1 MKYVTLLTL
10 FWATQV
16 LALDC
21 DKVMTTPDINA
32 CAKQDQERVEVELN
46 RVYQK
51 VMKSLSKP
59 DTDLESH
66 SETKATLR
74 KAQRLWIKF
83 READCD
89 AVYLQ
94 HMSGT
99 IRTVMHI
106 GCMQS
111 HAEQRIKELQA
122 FMDGE

>member
-1 MKYVTLLTL
+1 MKYVAILTL
-10 FWATQV
+10 FWATQA

-21 DKVMTTPDINA
+21 DKAIDTPDINA
-32 CAKQDQERVEVELN
+32 CAKQDQEQVEVELN

-59 DTDLESH
+59 DTE
-66 SETKATLR
+66 
-74 KAQRLWIKF
+74 RLWVQF

-111 HAEQRIKELQA
+111 HAEQRIKELQD
-122 FMDGE
+122 FMDSE